1 MWRWIVLVFA
11 LLFIFSRLTRL
22 QPSSRDKKLQL
33 LRQTAAQMGLAVRFW
48 TLRTSGYQHRQLPE
62 SGFMY
67 YFPWPLTE
75 QPKTLWA
82 IWLNKDGEM
91 QNIAGAVPILAEQWL
106 ISFRQNFPSKWALL
120 ECSATGV
127 GLLWQEHGELDDVK
141 NIAQALDVLRKNF
154 DVIQG

>member
-1 MWRWIVLVFA
+1 MWRWIVLIFA
-11 LLFIFSRLTRL
+11 LLFIFSRLTRMQL
-22 QPSSRDKKLQL
+22 SPRDKKLQL
-33 LRQTAAQMGLAVRFW
+33 LRQTAAQMGLSVRFW
-48 TLRTSGYQHRQLPE
+48 TLRTSGYQRRQLPE

-75 QPKTLWA
+75 QPKALWA
-82 IWLNKDGEM
+82 IWLSVDGEI
-91 QNIAGAVPILAEQWL
+91 QNIAGKVPALAQQWL
-106 ISFRQNFPSKWALL
+106 SSFHQNFPDSWALL

-127 GLLWQEHGELDDVK
+127 GLLWQECGEPDDIK

>member
-11 LLFIFSRLTRL
+11 LLFIFSRLTRMRL
-22 QPSSRDKKLQL
+22 SPRDKKLQS
-33 LRQTAAQMGLAVRFW
+33 LRETAAQMGLAVRFW
-48 TLRTSGYQHRQLPE
+48 TLRTSGYQRRQLPE

-75 QPKTLWA
+75 QPAALWA
-82 IWLNKDGEM
+82 IWLNANGEM
-91 QNIAGAVPILAEQWL
+91 QNVAGEVPVLARQWL
-106 ISFRQNFPSKWALL
+106 TSFHQSFPDSWALL

-127 GLLWQEHGELDDVK
+127 GLLWQEQGEPDDVK